1 MTISLVVETC
11 RKSARNDLVKSVLAS
26 SHFETPK
33 GVLSK
38 FVTEVANQN
47 KDKQFLAYKRQEFI
61 PRRGNGF
68 SRGGFRRNN
77 WPNNGQSHNY
87 QPPSNYQ
94 WRGNS
99 NGSQPNNRGGTSRPQ
114 TNYSRPGNNQSVC
127 TITAEE
133 SENQ

>member
-1 MTISLVVETC
+1 MSTYLIADKLTSTYINEGIPLAKANEMTISLVVETC

-61 PRRGNGF
+61 PRRGKIL
-68 SRGGFRRNN
+68 
-77 WPNNGQSHNY
+77 
-87 QPPSNYQ
+87 PS
-94 WRGNS
+94 
-99 NGSQPNNRGGTSRPQ
+99 
-114 TNYSRPGNNQSVC
+114 
-127 TITAEE
+127 
-133 SENQ
+133 